1 MASVL
6 GKDIRYGGDA
16 LATFESQAAGMM
28 PAWRAHDFRSML
40 WAFQHFGM
48 IPGKDSRA
56 TFEALIDHPLRNY
69 RAFAEEA
76 SANW

>member
-1 MASVL
+1 MICNL
-6 GKDIRYGGDA
+6 REPGGGDDA
-16 LATFESQAAGMM
+16 SLEGARFSLDASG
-28 PAWRAHDFRSML
+28 
-40 WAFQHFGM
+40 FQRFGM